1 MSQKIPG
8 DNDIYCAAIAR
19 RLGVSVEAYKDT
31 LDKEN
36 PFADPQF
43 LSEKK
48 KTTMNEFVA
57 AQPDVYEMR

>member
-19 RLGVSVEAYKDT
+19 RLGMSVEAYKDT

-48 KTTMNEFVA
+48 KKL
-57 AQPDVYEMR
+57 R